1 MTQPTLTIGAKYKV
15 IAAPD
20 KEHVFTN
27 ILVNG
32 KPVDAKEV
40 TVNDKGE
47 GIYVFTMQSNILS
60 ISATFSQKSSGEQN
74 VEVNDKPEGGT
85 VIVKDSN
92 E

>member
-1 MTQPTLTIGAKYKV
+1 MTQTLTIGAKYKV
-15 IAAPD
+15 IARPD

-47 GIYVFTMQSNILS
+47 GIYVFTMQSSILS
-60 ISATFSQKSSGEQN
+60 ISATFSQKSSDEQD
-74 VEVNDKPEGGT
+74 VEVDKNPEGGT
-85 VIVKDSN
+85 VLVEASN